1 MTAPHHREKRNIQ
14 LDGRRTTI
22 VLEPYMWESVDDLLH
37 REQIDINQ
45 LCRTIDRARNHSS
58 LASSTRQV
66 VLTYFRILQRL
77 SAPPFWD
84 NRPTTGLSEPAAPTP
99 TPPILDLAIRR
110 FAQEEM
116 RER

>member
-1 MTAPHHREKRNIQ
+1 MTASHHREKRNIQ

-37 REQIDINQ
+37 REQIDTSQ
-45 LCRTIDRARNHSS
+45 FCRIVDRARSHSS

-66 VLTYFRILQRL
+66 VLTYFRILQSL
-77 SAPPFWD
+77 SAPPFWND
-84 NRPTTGLSEPAAPTP
+84 RPTTGLSEPAAPTP

-116 RER
+116 RVR